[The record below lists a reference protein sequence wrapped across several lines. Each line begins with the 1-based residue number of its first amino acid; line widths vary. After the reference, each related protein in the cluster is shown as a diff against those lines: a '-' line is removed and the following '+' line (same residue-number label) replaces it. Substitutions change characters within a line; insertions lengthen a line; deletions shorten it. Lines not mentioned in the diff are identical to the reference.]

1 MIAANE
7 LRIGNWVTHFGNYG
21 KIESIK
27 KDFGNYLVYG
37 KLNNCDFGNVI
48 DAIQPIPLTPEI
60 LEKCGFEIH
69 SKYSFWNFITKN
81 GFAISMWMEDKPC
94 AGFEIKG
101 VCYWGEGFTEV
112 KHLHQLQNLYFALT
126 GQELTVNL

>member
-1 MIAANE
+1 MIATNE
-7 LRIGNWVTHFGNYG
+7 LRIGNWVR
-21 KIESIK
+21 IRESDTK
-27 KDFGNYLVYG
+27 VQVESYM
-37 KLNNCDFGNVI
+37 LNVSELSNC
-48 DAIQPIPLTPEI
+48 QPIPLTPEI

-126 GQELTVNL
+126 GKELTFKS